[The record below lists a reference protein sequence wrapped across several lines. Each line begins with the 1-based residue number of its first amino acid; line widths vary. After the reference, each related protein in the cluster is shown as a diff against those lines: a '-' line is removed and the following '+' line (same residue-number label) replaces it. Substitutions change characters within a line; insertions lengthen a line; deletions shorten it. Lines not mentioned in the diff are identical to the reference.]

1 MNFLVCPVP
10 SQHIKTGY
18 DHVNN
23 DVSVLAV
30 KSIKRSRVNHYFNE
44 TGFPA
49 ITFVGTDAVWV
60 FPNLELREAML
71 EMLREGDER
80 ESLDRLEHRASQWLK
95 KGLVAPTNSNG
106 HEDWCALPVPKKDA
120 RV

>member
-10 SQHIKTGY
+10 SQHIKAGY

-30 KSIKRSRVNHYFNE
+30 KAITRSCVNHYFNE

-49 ITFVGTDAVWV
+49 ITFVGTDTVWV

-71 EMLREGDER
+71 EMLREGEEQATMAVLKYR
-80 ESLDRLEHRASQWLK
+80 GVEWLK

-106 HEDWCALPVPKKDA
+106 HDDWCALPVPKKDA